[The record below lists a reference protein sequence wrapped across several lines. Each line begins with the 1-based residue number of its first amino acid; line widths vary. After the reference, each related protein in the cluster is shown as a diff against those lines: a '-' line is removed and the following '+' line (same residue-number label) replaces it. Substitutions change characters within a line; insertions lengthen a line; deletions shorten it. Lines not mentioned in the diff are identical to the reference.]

1 MKRYVE
7 IVTVMVAIMV
17 LSTLMVP
24 SVMSGFGYE
33 KMNDRQTS
41 TINEAMRIASQ
52 KCIISMSEGELPP
65 VEELISAL
73 EYSGSEQI
81 NATQVYHNKN
91 ISIRAYKDITGDSIT
106 DVLMHV
112 TTTDPITT
120 YSTTDIIAVD
130 GSNGTRLW
138 SKSYDNCSLAVALP
152 VSDLNYDNRDDVI
165 IMTSN
170 LNSGA
175 VIALSGWNGTELWSK
190 YEEIGVGLVM
200 TLGIPANLTS
210 ANRTDILVSTNK
222 VDLSTL
228 IQIRITSEITAL
240 NGRNGRELWEKTYTD
255 LAAIG
260 YPEDLTNDGK
270 DEVVITCNTLMGMST
285 LIGVNGADGMELWGE
300 RYSDEIDVDFVDD
313 LTGDGAN
320 DLTVQIGCCEL
331 EGLRGYDGEKLWS
344 IDV

>member
-7 IVTVMVAIMV
+7 IATVIVAIMV

-33 KMNDRQTS
+33 KMNDWQTS
-41 TINEAMRIASQ
+41 TIKEIMRIASQ
-52 KCIISMSEGELPP
+52 KCIRSMNEGELPS

-73 EYSGSEQI
+73 DYSGSEQI
-81 NATQVYHNKN
+81 KATQLFSDKN
-91 ISIRAYKDITGDSIT
+91 ISATIYGDITGDSIT

-120 YSTTDIIAVD
+120 SSSTDIIAVD

-138 SKSYDNCSLAVALP
+138 SKSFDNCSLAVALP
-152 VSDLNYDNRDDVI
+152 ISDLNYDNRSEVI
-165 IMTSN
+165 IMTSG

-175 VIALSGWNGTELWSK
+175 VIALNGWNGTNLWSK
-190 YEEIGVGLVM
+190 HEEVGVGLVIM
-200 TLGIPANLTS
+200 LGFPANLTS
-210 ANRTDILVSTNK
+210 ANRTDLLVSTNK
-222 VDLSTL
+222 VDLSSL
-228 IQIRITSEITAL
+228 MKIRITSEITAL
-240 NGRNGRELWEKTYTD
+240 NGSNGRVLWEETYTD
-255 LAAIG
+255 LAAMG
-260 YPEDLTNDGK
+260 YPGDLTNDGK
-270 DEVVITCNTLMGMST
+270 DEVVITCSTLKDMST
-285 LIGVNGADGMELWGE
+285 LIAVNGAYGMALWGE
-300 RYSDEIDVDFVDD
+300 RYSNEIAVDFVDD

-331 EGLRGYDGEKLWS
+331 EGLRGYDGEKLWC

>member
-7 IVTVMVAIMV
+7 IVTVMVAIML

-24 SVMSGFGYE
+24 SVMSRFGYE
-33 KMNDRQTS
+33 KMNDWQTS

-52 KCIISMSEGELPP
+52 KCIRSMSGGELPP
-65 VEELISAL
+65 VEEIISAL

-81 NATQVYHNKN
+81 KATQLFSDNEISARVYN
-91 ISIRAYKDITGDSIT
+91 DMTGDSIT
-106 DVLMHV
+106 DVLMHI
-112 TTTDPITT
+112 TRTDLITT
-120 YSTTDIIAVD
+120 YSATDVIAVD

-138 SKSYDNCSLAVALP
+138 SKCFDNCSLALALP

-165 IMTSN
+165 IMTSGM
-170 LNSGA
+170 NSSA
-175 VIALSGWNGTELWSK
+175 VIALNGWNGTELWK
-190 YEEIGVGLVM
+190 YEEIGVGLLVM
-200 TLGIPANLTS
+200 SGSPANLTS
-210 ANRTDILVSTNK
+210 ANRTDILVSTNRI
-222 VDLSTL
+222 DLASL
-228 IQIRITSEITAL
+228 VKIRITSGITAL
-240 NGRNGRELWEKTYTD
+240 NGTNGRELWKKTYTD
-255 LAAIG
+255 LATIG
-260 YPEDLTNDGK
+260 YPVDLTDDGK
-270 DEVVITCNTLMGMST
+270 DEVVISCSTIKEMSI